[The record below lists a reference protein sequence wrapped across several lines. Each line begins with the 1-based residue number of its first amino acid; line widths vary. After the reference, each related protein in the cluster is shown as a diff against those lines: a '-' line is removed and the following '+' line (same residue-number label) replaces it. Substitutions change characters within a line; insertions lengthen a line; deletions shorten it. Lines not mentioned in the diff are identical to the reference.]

1 MSAGFR
7 KDDILSAACLNRSL
21 LDIHGNPSLPT
32 AQTRV
37 YFDIEALPDRDFLYL
52 IGALR
57 VHGSEVMSRQFW
69 GDEEIVHHHIYFPT
83 YSNGLK
89 EIGRYVGATRSIP
102 EASGRYSVLWRE
114 LWEQSGQ
121 AAFKSRLLQYN
132 HEDCLALRSLQDF
145 IADVIERTPGNAS
158 EQYIVRTGEL
168 PKSPTKWPT
177 YGRDVFQL
185 REFERINECAYFD
198 YQREHV
204 DKDTAAVGTP
214 PAKAL
219 HRNGQNGK

>member
-1 MSAGFR
+1 MEHSG
-7 KDDILSAACLNRSL
+7 
-21 LDIHGNPSLPT
+21 G
-32 AQTRV
+32 
-37 YFDIEALPDRDFLYL
+37 
-52 IGALR
+52 IG
-57 VHGSEVMSRQFW
+57 G
-69 GDEEIVHHHIYFPT
+69 
-83 YSNGLK
+83 
-89 EIGRYVGATRSIP
+89 
-102 EASGRYSVLWRE
+102 YSVLWRE

-121 AAFKSRLLQYN
+121 AAFESRLLQYN
-132 HEDCLALRSLQDF
+132 HEDCLALRSLHDF

-158 EQYIVRTGEL
+158 EQYIVRTDEL

-219 HRNGQNGK
+219 RRNGQNGKWRLMDDLVDELFLLHPIVLMCKFNTSGFVVNN